1 MSVWAAAVVLAMLF
15 QMVWTYVLMWRS
27 AKARFRAFREKRV
40 TGNVRLSLEG
50 WPDDVRALS
59 NNMNNQFETPTLF
72 YALGILALVLQ
83 AVEPVMAVL
92 CWIYVGSRVAHTV
105 VHTTTN
111 FVPHR
116 FRIFL
121 VGYAALIAMTGLI
134 ALHTVFALT
143 VGA

>member
-1 MSVWAAAVVLAMLF
+1 MTVAAAAIVLAMVA
-15 QMVWTYVLMWRS
+15 QMVWTYLTMWRS
-27 AKARFRAFREKRV
+27 AKARFRAFRDKRV
-40 TGNVRLSLEG
+40 KGNVKLSQEG

-72 YALGILALVLQ
+72 YALGILALVLN
-83 AVEPVMAVL
+83 AATVLFAVL
-92 CWIYVGSRVAHTV
+92 AWVYVASRVAHTV

-121 VGYAALIAMTGLI
+121 VGYAALIAMTALI
-134 ALHTVFALT
+134 AFHTLAAL
-143 VGA
+143 GAAA